1 MGITNSVASET
12 SFQGGAPKQVV
23 RIGVIS
29 SMDTVLIV
37 EDSRPMQRTLQ
48 RLFESDS
55 LQVQIAGDGPS
66 GLEFF
71 RKQLPAVVVLDLKL
85 PGISGKEL
93 CREFKSIAV
102 SVPIVVLSA
111 NSEVEDKVL
120 LLELG
125 ADDYVTKPFSPKELL
140 ARVRRAMRRT
150 AAPQPIVSP
159 VAARAGSR
167 EILTFGDARV
177 DFTSMEA
184 TRSGKSITLTTQEFK
199 LLKYLASSP
208 GRVVSREELLNEVW
222 GYQNYPSTRTVDNHI
237 LRLRQKLEPD
247 PGISPVSLDHA
258 RRRVQ
263 IHTGGHSNLI
273 PSLSL
278 LLKFQ

>member
-1 MGITNSVASET
+1 MGTIQSTASDI
-12 SFQGGAPKQVV
+12 SSLGGIQKQPA

-29 SMDTVLIV
+29 AMDTVLVV
-37 EDSRPMQRTLQ
+37 EDSRAMQRTLQ

-55 LQVQIAGDGPS
+55 LQVQIASDGPA
-66 GLEFF
+66 GLELF
-71 RKQLPAVVVLDLKL
+71 RKELPSIVVLDLKL

-93 CREFKSIAV
+93 CREFKTIAASI
-102 SVPIVVLSA
+102 PIVVLSA

-150 AAPQPIVSP
+150 VSAPPVVSQ
-159 VAARAGSR
+159 VTARSVSR

-184 TRSGKSITLTTQEFK
+184 SRWGKTITLTTQEFK

-208 GRVVSREELLNEVW
+208 GRVISREELLNEVW

-247 PGISPVSLDHA
+247 PASP
-258 RRRVQ
+258 RF
-263 IHTGGHSNLI
+263 
-273 PSLSL
+273 L
-278 LLKFQ
+278 LTMHGAGYKFIAEGSAT

>member
-1 MGITNSVASET
+1 MVMMT
-12 SFQGGAPKQVV
+12 
-23 RIGVIS
+23 
-29 SMDTVLIV
+29 MDTVLVV
-37 EDSRPMQRTLQ
+37 EDSRAMQRTLQ

-55 LQVQIAGDGPS
+55 LQVQIAADGLT
-66 GLEFF
+66 GLELF
-71 RKQLPAVVVLDLKL
+71 RKQTPSAVILDLKL
-85 PGISGKEL
+85 PGKSGKEL
-93 CREFKSIAV
+93 CREFKSLAA

-125 ADDYVTKPFSPKELL
+125 ADDYVTKPFSPRELL

-150 AAPQPIVSP
+150 SANPPAVSQ
-159 VAARAGSR
+159 VAAKPVNH
-167 EILTFGDARV
+167 EVLIFGEARI

-184 TRSGKSITLTTQEFK
+184 THAGRLVTLTTQEFK
-199 LLKYLASSP
+199 LLKYLASSA

-247 PGISPVSLDHA
+247 PAAPRFLMTMHGAGYKFTP
-258 RRRVQ
+258 
-263 IHTGGHSNLI
+263 GGSA
-273 PSLSL
+273 PGSAS
-278 LLKFQ
+278 